1 MKRIQLTLAFILL
14 AAGFTTLSA
23 QKQDNYKLLQQK
35 RVEFLIQKM
44 DLTVG
49 ESQKFWPLF
58 NEYYE
63 KRHELS
69 VENRAKYGD
78 QEMDPKITEKD
89 FLNAINGIL
98 DYKEKQA
105 QLTNTYYQQYLQI
118 LSAEKV
124 YKLYQLEEEFNKI
137 LLKQLKD
144 YPKDDKQ
151 NQKKRN

>member
-1 MKRIQLTLAFILL
+1 MKETPLPFTVLAIIHT
-14 AAGFTTLSA
+14 GLS
-23 QKQDNYKLLQQK
+23 
-35 RVEFLIQKM
+35 
-44 DLTVG
+44 
-49 ESQKFWPLF
+49 
-58 NEYYE
+58 
-63 KRHELS
+63 
-69 VENRAKYGD
+69 
-78 QEMDPKITEKD
+78 ITEKD

-144 YPKDDKQ
+144 YPKEDKQ

>member
-1 MKRIQLTLAFILL
+1 M
-14 AAGFTTLSA
+14 
-23 QKQDNYKLLQQK
+23 LQQK
-35 RVEFLIQKM
+35 RVEFLITKM
-44 DLTVG
+44 NLTVE

-69 VENRAKYGD
+69 IKNREQYGD
-78 QEMDPKITEKD
+78 QELTPQSTEKD
-89 FLNAINGIL
+89 YLNAVNGML

-105 QLTNTYYQQYLQI
+105 LLIKTYYEKYLKI

-124 YKLYQLEEEFNKI
+124 YNLNLFEEEFNKI

-144 YPKDDKQ
+144 SNRDNKE
-151 NQKKRN
+151 NQKKRK